1 MQVVTHSLSLK
12 TKKRLVIANWKMY
25 IQSQEVAKQFTS
37 SLKRRGASFV
47 GVEAWVAPPFTLLP
61 SLRGIKIGGQTVA
74 PYTEGAHTGAI
85 SAAML
90 KDTGATFAIVG
101 HSERRAAGDT
111 DEAVHD
117 ALAAVGGVGLAPVLC
132 VGELERDKSTGTHFS
147 FIEQQLISAL
157 RGAQSL
163 AGKLVVAYEPVW
175 AIGKTAK
182 EAMQP
187 EELEE
192 MVIFI
197 RKVLADL
204 LGRTEALKV
213 PVLYGGSVE
222 PVNAAKLIAEGG
234 INGFLVGRASAHIDS
249 FIEIL
254 KACKK

>member
-1 MQVVTHSLSLK
+1 VQVVTHSPSLK

-25 IQSQEVAKQFTS
+25 VQSQEAAKQFAT
-37 SLKRRGASFV
+37 SLKRKAVSFA
-47 GVEAWVAPPFTLLP
+47 GVEAWIAPPFTLLP
-61 SLRGIKIGGQTVA
+61 FLRGIKIGGQTVA

-85 SAAML
+85 SAPML
-90 KDTGATFAIVG
+90 KDAGATFAIVG
-101 HSERRAAGDT
+101 HSECRAAGDT
-111 DEAVHD
+111 DQMVHD
-117 ALAAVGGVGLAPVLC
+117 ALAAVGGAGLAPVLC
-132 VGELERDKSTGTHFS
+132 VGELERDKATGVHFS

-163 AGKLVVAYEPVW
+163 AGKLIVAYEPVW
-175 AIGKTAK
+175 AIGKSAK

-192 MVIFI
+192 TVIFI
-197 RKVLADL
+197 RKVLADV

-213 PVLYGGSVE
+213 PILYGGSVE
-222 PVNAAKLIAEGG
+222 PVNAPKLIAEGG
-234 INGFLVGRASAHIDS
+234 VNGFLVGRASAGIDS

>member
-1 MQVVTHSLSLK
+1 
-12 TKKRLVIANWKMY
+12 MY
-25 IQSQEVAKQFTS
+25 VQSQEVAKKFAS
-37 SLKRRGASFV
+37 SLKRRSTSFS
-47 GVEAWVAPPFTLLP
+47 GVDVWVAPPFTLL
-61 SLRGIKIGGQTVA
+61 SVFRGIKIGGQTVSSA
-74 PYTEGAHTGAI
+74 TEGAHTGEI
-85 SAAML
+85 SAGML
-90 KDTGATFAIVG
+90 KDAGASFSIVG

-117 ALAAVGGVGLAPVLC
+117 ALAAVGGAGLAPVLC
-132 VGELERDKSTGTHFS
+132 VGELERDKATGAHFS
-147 FIEQQLISAL
+147 FIELQLISAL

-163 AGKLVVAYEPVW
+163 TGKLVVAYEPVW
-175 AIGKTAK
+175 AIGKSAK

-213 PVLYGGSVE
+213 PILYGGSVE
-222 PVNAAKLIAEGG
+222 PSNASKLVAEGG
-234 INGFLVGRASAHIDS
+234 INGFLVGRASADLDS
-249 FIEIL
+249 FVEIL